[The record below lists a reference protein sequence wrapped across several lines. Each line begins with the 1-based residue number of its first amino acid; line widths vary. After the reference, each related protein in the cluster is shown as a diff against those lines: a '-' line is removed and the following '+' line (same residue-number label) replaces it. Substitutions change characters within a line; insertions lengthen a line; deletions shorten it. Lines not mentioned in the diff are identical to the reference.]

1 MIKHLNTG
9 LFFNKKRNF
18 QKKSAVL
25 LMMFNNVYLLKKNV
39 LSYCQIFV
47 ITYSRNSFDTYL
59 FNINEIVE
67 ERY

>member
-1 MIKHLNTG
+1 
-9 LFFNKKRNF
+9 
-18 QKKSAVL
+18 
-25 LMMFNNVYLLKKNV
+25 MMFNIVYLLKKNV

-67 ERY
+67 VRYLVIFLET